1 MGAVEYEQ
9 PSLVAEAL
17 AQAAVHRNDFAAFFA
32 RADAARDK
40 RKPTPRSL
48 VDLCETVGQEQPELV
63 AAAYPTGQVNIYDAL
78 VNGVPELAGEYL
90 ASIAVKPDNLN
101 EQIDEMIHVNA
112 YLSMASVFHPPHE
125 PRYDFFI
132 M

>member
-9 PSLVAEAL
+9 PALVAEAL

-32 RADAARDK
+32 RADAVRE
-40 RKPTPRSL
+40 RSKPEPRSL
-48 VDLCETVGQEQPELV
+48 LDLCETVGQEQPELV
-63 AAAYPTGQVNIYDAL
+63 AAAYPTGQVNIFDAL
-78 VNGVPELAGEYL
+78 VNGVPELAGEFL
-90 ASIAVKPDNLN
+90 ASIKVQPENLE

-112 YLSMASVFHPPHE
+112 FLSMASVFHPPHE